1 MDAILSTRRNQVN
14 RQTARRTLRAAAH
27 LGSLLPLVWLGWQ
40 YQQDLLGVDP
50 VRAVIL
56 RTGKMTLILLILTL
70 AVTPAKIVF
79 GWKQLLPLRRILG
92 LYMFL
97 YVNIHLWAFAWL
109 DYGLDW
115 EFIPDGIFDQRY
127 VLAGFAA
134 YLILIPLALTS
145 NKWSMRRLGKNWKR
159 LHKLVYLIGG
169 LGLIHFV
176 WLVKNVYTLPIL
188 YGSVMVLLL
197 LLRVGPVKQWVLRMQ
212 RRVRSRLAAKR

>member
-1 MDAILSTRRNQVN
+1 MDATLSIRRNKLS
-14 RQTARRTLRAAAH
+14 RQTVRQILRIATHA
-27 LGSLLPLVWLGWQ
+27 GSLLPLLWMGWQ

-56 RTGKMTLILLILTL
+56 RTGRITLISLLLTL

-79 GWKQLLPLRRILG
+79 GWKQLLPLRRTLG

-97 YVNIHLWAFAWL
+97 YVNIHLWSFAWL

-115 EFIPDGIFDQRY
+115 EFILEGIFEQRY
-127 VLAGFAA
+127 VLVGFAA

-145 NKWSMRRLGKNWKR
+145 NKWGMRRLGKNWKR

-169 LGLIHFV
+169 LGLIHFF
-176 WLVKNVYTLPIL
+176 WLVKNVYTRPIL
-188 YGSVMVLLL
+188 YGSVMLILL
-197 LLRVGPVKQWVLRMQ
+197 LLRVGPIKQWFLRAQ
-212 RRVRSRLAAKR
+212 RRMKARLAKR